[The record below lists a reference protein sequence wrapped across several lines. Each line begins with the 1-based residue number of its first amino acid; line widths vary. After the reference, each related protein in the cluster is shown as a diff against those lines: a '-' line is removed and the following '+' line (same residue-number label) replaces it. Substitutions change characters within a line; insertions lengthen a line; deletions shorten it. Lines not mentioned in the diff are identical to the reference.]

1 MLRECN
7 NCIGAKMLG
16 DAITI
21 RKQKC
26 LDMQDYLKSKKCSQS
41 TMATREQ
48 KYSKGVMTA
57 KECSD

>member
-26 LDMQDYLKSKKCSQS
+26 LDMQDYLKSKK
-41 TMATREQ
+41 MLAEHNGNKRA
-48 KYSKGVMTA
+48 KILKGCDDCKRV
-57 KECSD
+57 